1 MRFLMGQRV
10 PAVVGLYLRVSG
22 QWRRIAEF
30 RLAADGRA
38 TFRAVDPIE
47 GLVARVWYHQGVDVP
62 GEDRRVL
69 PEDGAEFLRALLQPF
84 GFRDYRFRDDS
95 PASATHAGASTG
107 RGEHGLGRTGRAATG
122 TGGAAVCHRHAAVRG
137 KGGDKSRAAADSDC
151 AQCAETEPVVPRA
164 PEPGRPAAWRALD
177 ADTLRF

>member
-1 MRFLMGQRV
+1 MRFLMGHRV
-10 PAVVGLYLRVSG
+10 PAVVGLYLRESG

-69 PEDGAEFLRALLQPF
+69 PQDGAEFLRALLQPF

-107 RGEHGLGRTGRAATG
+107 RGERGLGRTGRAAA
-122 TGGAAVCHRHAAVRG
+122 GGSTVCRRHAAA
-137 KGGDKSRAAADSDC
+137 RAGADEKVTAGADSEC
-151 AQCAETEPVVPRA
+151 TRCAEAESEPRA
-164 PEPGRPAAWRALD
+164 QDAGRPAAWRALD